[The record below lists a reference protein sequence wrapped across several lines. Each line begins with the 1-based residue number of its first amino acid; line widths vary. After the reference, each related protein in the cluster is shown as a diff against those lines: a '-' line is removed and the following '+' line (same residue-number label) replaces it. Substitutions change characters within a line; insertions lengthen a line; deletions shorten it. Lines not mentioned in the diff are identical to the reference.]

1 MIYCLEPIHEKGI
14 GRKGTDQPV
23 MSRYRSACYVTVQIS
38 LLYNNCL
45 YCVDDAL

>member
-23 MSRYRSACYVTVQIS
+23 MSRYRSACYVTIVFT
-38 LLYNNCL
+38 
-45 YCVDDAL
+45 V